1 MICNVYKVSKG
12 TLYIFCIKMRKCKYF
27 LSDLEQN
34 QKCDK
39 IKTVKQKL
47 KHRNN
52 VRNTEKERK

>member
-1 MICNVYKVSKG
+1 
-12 TLYIFCIKMRKCKYF
+12 MRKCKYF

-47 KHRNN
+47 KHRK
-52 VRNTEKERK
+52 RKEIIWKSQTMQGTGCFQIKISYD

>member
-1 MICNVYKVSKG
+1 MQCIQGIKRYLVYF
-12 TLYIFCIKMRKCKYF
+12 LYKNEKMQIF

-52 VRNTEKERK
+52 V

>member
-52 VRNTEKERK
+52 I

>member
-1 MICNVYKVSKG
+1 MICNVYKVSKVPC
-12 TLYIFCIKMRKCKYF
+12 IFFVENEKMQIF

-52 VRNTEKERK
+52 V

>member
-1 MICNVYKVSKG
+1 MYTRYQKVPCI
-12 TLYIFCIKMRKCKYF
+12 IFCIKMRKCKYF

-52 VRNTEKERK
+52 V

>member
-1 MICNVYKVSKG
+1 MYTRYQKVPCIF
-12 TLYIFCIKMRKCKYF
+12 LYRKMRKCKYF

-52 VRNTEKERK
+52 V

>member
-1 MICNVYKVSKG
+1 MYTRYQKVPCIFLYKNE
-12 TLYIFCIKMRKCKYF
+12 KMQIF

-47 KHRNN
+47 KQQ
-52 VRNTEKERK
+52 K